1 MKTDDIINVNYT
13 TEIHNMLIFARTGVM
28 KDYKKHVF
36 ITHFPPILGQILIFS
51 SKNIEKFRRGATN
64 HHIHKMTKEKIFLLL
79 TSVAGDF
86 FAPRKDISVSYIKPP
101 HPATGMFS
109 QLKIPMQRATIL
121 GQPTLCTFNPKP
133 VQFAHR
139 CPEFRRMIHMFCVC
153 QFMHHN
159 ISHYINR
166 CERQPPRKRHSPR

>member
-36 ITHFPPILGQILIFS
+36 ITHFPLILGQILIFS

-86 FAPRKDISVSYIKPP
+86 FCAPERYIC
-101 HPATGMFS
+101 
-109 QLKIPMQRATIL
+109 I
-121 GQPTLCTFNPKP
+121 
-133 VQFAHR
+133 
-139 CPEFRRMIHMFCVC
+139 IH
-153 QFMHHN
+153 Q
-159 ISHYINR
+159 IA
-166 CERQPPRKRHSPR
+166 PPRHRYVFTIKNTYAACHHFGSTNALRVQPQTHIIRAPLPRIPPNDPYVWCAPIHASQHIA